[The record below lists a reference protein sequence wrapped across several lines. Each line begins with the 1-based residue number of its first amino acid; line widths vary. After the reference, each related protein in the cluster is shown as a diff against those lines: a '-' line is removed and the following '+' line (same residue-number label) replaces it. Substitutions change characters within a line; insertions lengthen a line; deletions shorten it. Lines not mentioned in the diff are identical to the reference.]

1 MAKRIPSSPKS
12 SAQSGAT
19 NGEAQLEKHALMHE
33 DGDAET
39 IGADPRLGRP
49 GGGDAHGGSGGSNV
63 ASDVASNV
71 ASNVA
76 PDVGGVEVP
85 VRSPSQSGQI
95 DWPDGTIGADA
106 APAHSEARAVHLSGE
121 AEPVAGRRGLEGDA
135 PGRAG
140 PPIQGRPQA
149 TAHGSVQGRS
159 RGPSP
164 ADTALRDD
172 VRKALVDAQDLDVSH
187 VEVTVISGLALLT
200 GYVPDRWMQH
210 VVQTVVSKVPGVR
223 GVDNRLHERRGK
235 AMSRPGESQEGHK
248 I

>member
-1 MAKRIPSSPKS
+1 MAKRIPSSPTS

-19 NGEAQLEKHALMHE
+19 SDGAQQEKHALMHE

-39 IGADPRLGRP
+39 IGADPRLGRQGQ
-49 GGGDAHGGSGGSNV
+49 GGGDAQGGSGGSGDSV
-63 ASDVASNV
+63 GPGARSN
-71 ASNVA
+71 A
-76 PDVGGVEVP
+76 GGVEVP
-85 VRSPSQSGQI
+85 VRSPSQSGLI
-95 DWPDGTIGADA
+95 DWPDGTIGVDA
-106 APAHSEARAVHLSGE
+106 APTHSEADAMPLSGA
-121 AEPVAGRRGLEGDA
+121 AEPAAGRRGPEGGA
-135 PGRAG
+135 PGSTA
-140 PPIQGRPQA
+140 PHLQGRPQA

-164 ADTALRDD
+164 ADIALRDD

-210 VVQTVVSKVPGVR
+210 VVQTVVSKVPGVS

>member
-1 MAKRIPSSPKS
+1 MAKRIPSTPKS
-12 SAQSGAT
+12 SAQSGAM
-19 NGEAQLEKHALMHE
+19 NDGAQQEKHALTHE

-39 IGADPRLGRP
+39 IGADPRLGHP
-49 GGGDAHGGSGGSNV
+49 GGGDAHGGSGRSSGSVGSCVDPN
-63 ASDVASNV
+63 A
-71 ASNVA
+71 
-76 PDVGGVEVP
+76 GGVEVP
-85 VRSPSQSGQI
+85 VRSPSQSGLI
-95 DWPDGTIGADA
+95 DWPDGTIGVDA
-106 APAHSEARAVHLSGE
+106 APAHSEAHAMHLSGE

-135 PGRAG
+135 PGRTG
-140 PPIQGRPQA
+140 PHIQGRPQA

-210 VVQTVVSKVPGVR
+210 VVQTVVSKVPGVS